1 MLRCVATSGSLPL
14 CLHMD
19 PKALHTGHLEFF
31 TFSMQHLHS
40 ILGIDRTSMA
50 FYWMFDT
57 LGPVSLMERLNIANF
72 SNAAFLLYILF

>member
-1 MLRCVATSGSLPL
+1 
-14 CLHMD
+14 MD

-40 ILGIDRTSMA
+40 ILGIGRTSMA

-57 LGPVSLMERLNIANF
+57 LGPVSLV
-72 SNAAFLLYILF
+72 

>member
-1 MLRCVATSGSLPL
+1 
-14 CLHMD
+14 MD

-40 ILGIDRTSMA
+40 ILGIGHTSMA

-57 LGPVSLMERLNIANF
+57 LGPVSLMERLLTLQT
-72 SNAAFLLYILF
+72 FLMQHFYFIFYFELM